1 MKILCLSYF
10 HTAPGEGYVM
20 QIQDYDIILNSLQ
33 LTGIYVIREDNHQ
46 ILYFNQRVKDVTPNV
61 ELGMVCHDLWKDACS
76 NCPLP
81 LIEGNKEGRSTI
93 YDTPFGRSAEVTANR
108 IVWQYSIP
116 AFIISVTPHMENA
129 DYTYNIILK
138 ANLTTNRYNVVKSP
152 VKQHMDFVHKYPIL
166 SELFTK
172 YANSGHIHSNDI
184 DSFLEFTQIEH
195 LQKELKNPTK
205 AITFTYRHKSGQD
218 DYRWHAIEI
227 IPDYDYS
234 ENHQTVI
241 IYCKDIHDIYSKG
254 LALEELNTRNREII
268 ESLGEMNFAIYVIDL
283 NTGMMNPVRAA
294 NDIGNVDGWEIM
306 NWDNILTDS
315 VNNLYH
321 PDYRDKILQMYSL
334 KALRQAQK
342 DGKQNTELLCQ
353 RMIQSSYH
361 YVSVTTYFHKTS
373 YGNDFVVMAIQ
384 DMDKRARQEI
394 RQSQDDIYIAALI
407 KSRYDNMCTVDL
419 NTGICEQ
426 MYLKDTDKLDNT
438 IRGDYNLFIQKAIDS
453 GRVCEEDIAV
463 FQDYLLLDNLRKRA
477 EDDDDSVETIFEYRM
492 KTPKFVWLQVQ
503 ILFVHQNNGVIAN
516 ILSRDITERKLKEA
530 EEKKEKQDWSYIINS
545 MSSMFFATY
554 YIDLDTDTFRIIK
567 QTSKSGNILSI
578 TQNYNEAISTYSQ
591 HSVHPDD
598 REEYME
604 TLGRPNLLNS
614 LSLHHP
620 FVAIEYQRIKKKHN
634 VTKGNGWIRATVI
647 LIETKNNIPTKALYV
662 EQDVTE
668 SKRKEEKEL
677 KLLREAYEAA
687 NQANASKSDFLS
699 RMSHDIRTPLNAI
712 IGMTTIA
719 KSHLE
724 DQARISDCLDKI
736 MVSSKHLLS
745 LVNEVLD
752 MSKIESGKLELSEE
766 KFNLSDLIQNVL
778 TMIRPSL
785 QDKQHKLEFH
795 TANVEHDEVIGD
807 SSRLQQIFM
816 NILGNAVKY
825 TPDGGRLKIEVT
837 EKSSI
842 LYDRSCYE
850 FIFEDNGIGMSE
862 EFLSHIFDPFGRAED
877 TRINKIEG
885 TGLGMTIT
893 QNLVRLMNGNIDV
906 ESKVNEGSRFIVTIY
921 LKRQNTITPDMKL
934 FKDLL
939 VLVIDYDRDSL
950 KSSCSVL
957 EDIGIKTEKID
968 DENAVI
974 KRIQKAEDAGESFF
988 AVIID
993 QKLQSYDGIHLAEKI
1008 KKEFGQKSPAAIV
1021 SIQDWDNTKADTHY
1035 EGVDGLISKPL
1046 FKSRLMYLFKNI
1058 IEKENKKIP
1067 DKEETS
1073 PKEIFEGKRIL
1084 LVDDIEINREI
1095 GVEIIGTT
1103 GITVETASNGK
1114 EALDKF
1120 EEMEEGYYNLIFMD
1134 IQMPVMNG
1142 YEATKAI
1149 RKSKKADA
1157 ERIPIVAMTANAFTE
1172 DMIASKRAGM
1182 NEHIAKPLNIEQL
1195 LDCLARWLTEH

>member
-1 MKILCLSYF
+1 
-10 HTAPGEGYVM
+10 
-20 QIQDYDIILNSLQ
+20 
-33 LTGIYVIREDNHQ
+33 
-46 ILYFNQRVKDVTPNV
+46 
-61 ELGMVCHDLWKDACS
+61 
-76 NCPLP
+76 
-81 LIEGNKEGRSTI
+81 
-93 YDTPFGRSAEVTANR
+93 
-108 IVWQYSIP
+108 
-116 AFIISVTPHMENA
+116 
-129 DYTYNIILK
+129 
-138 ANLTTNRYNVVKSP
+138 
-152 VKQHMDFVHKYPIL
+152 
-166 SELFTK
+166 
-172 YANSGHIHSNDI
+172 
-184 DSFLEFTQIEH
+184 
-195 LQKELKNPTK
+195 
-205 AITFTYRHKSGQD
+205 
-218 DYRWHAIEI
+218 
-227 IPDYDYS
+227 
-234 ENHQTVI
+234 
-241 IYCKDIHDIYSKG
+241 
-254 LALEELNTRNREII
+254 
-268 ESLGEMNFAIYVIDL
+268 
-283 NTGMMNPVRAA
+283 
-294 NDIGNVDGWEIM
+294 
-306 NWDNILTDS
+306 
-315 VNNLYH
+315 
-321 PDYRDKILQMYSL
+321 
-334 KALRQAQK
+334 
-342 DGKQNTELLCQ
+342 
-353 RMIQSSYH
+353 
-361 YVSVTTYFHKTS
+361 
-373 YGNDFVVMAIQ
+373 MAIQ

-438 IRGDYNLFIQKAIDS
+438 IRSDYNLFIQKAIDD

-463 FQDYLLLDNLRKRA
+463 FQDYLLLENLRKRA
-477 EDDDDSVETIFEYRM
+477 ENDDDSVETIFEYRM
-492 KTPKFVWLQVQ
+492 KTPKFIWLQVQ

-719 KSHLE
+719 RSHLE

-1008 KKEFGQKSPAAIV
+1008 KKEFGQKSPATIV

>member
-10 HTAPGEGYVM
+10 HTAPEKGYVM
-20 QIQDYDIILNSLQ
+20 QVQDYDIILNSLQ

-46 ILYFNQRVKDVTPNV
+46 ILYFNQRVKDVTPTI
-61 ELGMVCHDLWKDACS
+61 ELGMVCHELWKDSCS

-81 LIEGNKEGRSTI
+81 LIENNKEGRSII
-93 YDTPFGRSAEVTANR
+93 YNSPFGRSAEVTANR

-116 AFIISVTPHMENA
+116 AFLISITPRIENS

-138 ANLTTNRYNVVKSP
+138 ANLTTNRYNIVKASLA
-152 VKQHMDFVHKYPIL
+152 QQMNFAHKYPTL
-166 SELFTK
+166 SELFTT
-172 YANSGHIHSNDI
+172 YANSGQIHSNDI
-184 DSFLEFTQIEH
+184 NSFLEFTQIEH

-205 AITFTYRHKSGQD
+205 SATYTYRHKLEQ
-218 DYRWHAIEI
+218 DYRWHAMEV

-234 ENHQTVI
+234 EDHQTVM

-254 LALEELNTRNREII
+254 LALEELNTRNHEII

-294 NDIGNVDGWEIM
+294 NDIGKIDGWEIM
-306 NWDNILTDS
+306 NWDDVLENN
-315 VNNLYH
+315 VNTMYH
-321 PDYRDKILQMYSL
+321 PDYRDKMLQMYSL
-334 KALRQAQK
+334 KSLRQART
-342 DGKQNTELLCQ
+342 DGKQNMELLCQ
-353 RMIQSSYH
+353 RMIQFSYH
-361 YVSVTTYFHKTS
+361 YVSVTTYFHKTNS
-373 YGNDFVVMAIQ
+373 GNDFAVMAIQ
-384 DMDKRARQEI
+384 DMDKYARQEI
-394 RQSQDDIYIAALI
+394 RQSQYDVYIAALI
-407 KSRYDNMCTVDL
+407 KSRYDTMCTVDL
-419 NTGICEQ
+419 NSGIYEQ
-426 MYLKDTDKLDNT
+426 IYLKDNDKLDNT
-438 IRGDYNLFIQKAIDS
+438 TRGDYNLFIQKTIDD
-453 GRVCEEDIAV
+453 GLVYEDDIAT
-463 FQDYLLLDNLRKRA
+463 FQNYLLLDNMRKKA
-477 EDDDDSVETIFEYRM
+477 EDDDDSAEIIFEYRM
-492 KTPKFVWLQVQ
+492 KTPKVVWLQVQ
-503 ILFVHQNNGVIAN
+503 TLFVHQDNGVIAN

-554 YIDLDTDTFRIIK
+554 YIDLAADTFRIIK

-591 HSVHPDD
+591 HSVHAND
-598 REEYME
+598 REEYIE
-604 TLGRPNLLNS
+604 TLGLPNLLSS

-620 FVAIEYQRIKKKHN
+620 YVAIEYQRIKKKGN
-634 VTKGNGWIRATVI
+634 VIKGNGWIRATVI
-647 LIETKNNIPTKALYV
+647 LVETKNNIPTKALYV

-677 KLLREAYEAA
+677 KLLREACEAA
-687 NQANASKSDFLS
+687 NQANASKSEFLS

-719 KSHLE
+719 SSHLE
-724 DQARISDCLDKI
+724 DHTRISDCLEKI
-736 MVSSKHLLS
+736 MVSSNHLLS

-778 TMIRPSL
+778 TMIHPNLLS
-785 QDKQHKLEFH
+785 KQHKLEFH

-816 NILGNAVKY
+816 NILVNAIKY
-825 TPDGGRLKIEVT
+825 TPDGGRLKLEVS
-837 EKSSI
+837 EKPSI

-893 QNLVRLMNGNIDV
+893 QNLVRLMNGNIDI
-906 ESKVNEGSRFIVTIY
+906 ESKVNKGSRFTVTIY
-921 LKRQNTITPDMKL
+921 LKRQNTVTPDMKL
-934 FKDLL
+934 FKDLT
-939 VLVIDYDRDSL
+939 VLVVDCDNDSR
-950 KSSCSVL
+950 KSSCSAL
-957 EDIGIKTEKID
+957 RDIGIKTEEID

-974 KRIQKAEDAGESFF
+974 KHIQKAGDAGKNFF

-993 QKLQSYDGIHLAEKI
+993 QNLQRQDGIHLAEKI
-1008 KKEFGQKSPAAIV
+1008 KKEFGQKSPATIV
-1021 SIQDWDNTKADTHY
+1021 SIQDWNNTKADTHY

-1058 IEKENKKIP
+1058 IEQENKKTP

-1073 PKEIFEGKRIL
+1073 SKEIFQGKRIL

-1149 RKSKKADA
+1149 RQSKKADA
-1157 ERIPIVAMTANAFTE
+1157 TSIPIVAMTANAFTE

-1182 NEHIAKPLNIEQL
+1182 NEHIAKPLNVEQL
-1195 LDCLARWLTEH
+1195 LNCLVRWLT